1 MAGKR
6 KFLAHGAL
14 VMLLA
19 IASSTAGAA
28 VVDLTTANSSG
39 TINGAIY
46 QQVDPSSTGT
56 GVIDSF
62 AQIGAA
68 NQTTVQGYNTTVN
81 GTFDNGAADN
91 FNHSITLSA
100 VPVVDLSGVL
110 YRQFLLDINEN
121 NNASGDQYLSID
133 DLQLFVGGTVN
144 SSVETLTA
152 GVLDHDGTLVYR
164 MDAGGD
170 NWVALN
176 YALNTGSGSGDMFLY
191 IPDSLFAGFQST
203 DVITLYSHF
212 GGAGVDPTGFTGNFS
227 NSDGFEEWAV
237 LTGQTV
243 IPEPTTISLLGL
255 GLAGL
260 FVRRAKRSIKN

>member
-1 MAGKR
+1 MKTGQIKYV
-6 KFLAHGAL
+6 AL
-14 VMLLA
+14 VALFTVGTGA
-19 IASSTAGAA
+19 ATAA

-39 TINGAIY
+39 TINGAVF
-46 QQVDPSSTGT
+46 QQINPQSTGT

-68 NQTTVQGYNTTVN
+68 NQEEVQGYNTTAN

-91 FNHSITLSA
+91 FNHSITLSQI
-100 VPVVDLSGVL
+100 PVVELNGVF

-121 NNASGDQYLSID
+121 NNASLDQYLSLD
-133 DLQLFVGGTVN
+133 DVQIFVGGTAN
-144 SSVETLTA
+144 SNVETLTG
-152 GVLDHDGTLVYR
+152 GVLDHNGTLVYH
-164 MDAGGD
+164 MDSGGD

-176 YALNTGSGSGDMFLY
+176 YALNTGSGSGDMFMY
-191 IPDSLFAGFQST
+191 IPDSLFAAYQST

-212 GGAGVDPTGFTGNFS
+212 GGAGTDPTGFTGNFA

-237 LTGQTV
+237 LQGNQTIV
-243 IPEPTTISLLGL
+243 PEPTTLSLMGL

-260 FVRRAKRSIKN
+260 FLRRATRSSKK